1 MLQLTTAAEPICHEA
16 VVASLCSEMRPWAS
30 DVTWTRVHQ
39 GRKMTTCQCQSL
51 PILADV
57 PMGQHDAVFD
67 TLEDEMRHGEP
78 LWWLSA
84 LRCRMCGQWWLVAAD
99 ERINDVFL
107 MRRLTEAEIEGLQRQ
122 SEWPADFS
130 KFAEVLRLGRD
141 LGHRSI
147 FLDPESPALVY
158 TVEDLAREEDGI
170 SVSRIASLLQIDLH
184 HAQRLADLAE
194 AQAPGR
200 ITPS

>member
-1 MLQLTTAAEPICHEA
+1 M
-16 VVASLCSEMRPWAS
+16 
-30 DVTWTRVHQ
+30 
-39 GRKMTTCQCQSL
+39 KTCQCENL
-51 PILADV
+51 PSLADV
-57 PMGQHDAVFD
+57 PMGQHDAFFS
-67 TLEDEMRHGEP
+67 TLDNEIRHGEP

-107 MRRLTEAEIEGLQRQ
+107 MRRLTGAEIEALQGR
-122 SEWPADFS
+122 SEWPADFA

-147 FLDPESPALVY
+147 FVDPESAALIY

-170 SVSRIASLLQIDLH
+170 SVSRIASLLQIDLP

-194 AQAPGR
+194 RQAPGR
-200 ITPS
+200 IICS